1 MMLSFDSVE
10 FHYKNQPVF
19 TNLNLEL
26 DYGEFVFIIGKSG
39 IGKSTLMQLIY
50 MNQFPLTG
58 NVRIADFD
66 SQTIKP
72 YQIPL
77 LRRKIGVIFQ
87 DFKLLPDR
95 DVYQNLAYVMKV
107 TGVSSKEIK
116 RKINETLAEVGL
128 SHKRL
133 NKPQELSGGEQ
144 QRVAIARAIIND
156 PILILADEPTGN
168 LDPETSREILA
179 LLKKINKRGT
189 AVLVVT
195 HNYEIVKKANERVV
209 KLDDGRALKAKII
222 QKEEIQNSIR

>member
-1 MMLSFDSVE
+1 M
-10 FHYKNQPVF
+10 Q
-19 TNLNLEL
+19 L
-26 DYGEFVFIIGKSG
+26 DYGEFLFVIGKSG

-50 MNQFPLTG
+50 MNLFPLTG
-58 NVRIADFD
+58 TVRIAEYD

-95 DVYQNLAYVMKV
+95 NVYQNLAYVLKV
-107 TGVSSKEIK
+107 TGATAGDIK
-116 RKINETLAEVGL
+116 RKVNEVLSEVGL

-133 NKPQELSGGEQ
+133 NKPGELSGGEQ

-168 LDPETSREILA
+168 LDPDTSSEILA
-179 LLKKINKRGT
+179 LLKKINKKGT

-195 HNYEIVKKANERVV
+195 HNYEIVKKANEKVI
-209 KLDDGRALKAKII
+209 KLEDGRALKAII
-222 QKEEIQNSIR
+222 KPKVEA

>member
-19 TNLNLEL
+19 TNLNMEL
-26 DYGEFVFIIGKSG
+26 DYGEFVFVIGKSG

-50 MNQFPLTG
+50 MNLFPLTG
-58 NVRIADFD
+58 TVRIAEFD

-72 YQIPL
+72 AQIPL

-107 TGVSSKEIK
+107 TGTSSKEIK
-116 RKINETLAEVGL
+116 RKINETLSEVGL

-133 NKPQELSGGEQ
+133 NKPHELSGGEQ
-144 QRVAIARAIIND
+144 QRVAIARAILND

-168 LDPETSREILA
+168 LDPETSAEILA

-195 HNYEIVKKANERVV
+195 HNYDIVKRANERVI
-209 KLDDGRALKAKII
+209 KLDDGRALKAVIKRKI
-222 QKEEIQNSIR
+222 ES

>member
-19 TNLNLEL
+19 TNLNFEL
-26 DYGEFVFIIGKSG
+26 DYGEFVFVIGKSG

-50 MNQFPLTG
+50 MNIFPLSGT
-58 NVRIADFD
+58 VRIDEFD

-72 YQIPL
+72 SQIPL
-77 LRRKIGVIFQ
+77 LRRKVGVIFQ
-87 DFKLLPDR
+87 DFKLLPNR
-95 DVYQNLAYVMKV
+95 NVFQNLAYVTKV
-107 TGVSSKEIK
+107 IGTPTKDAK
-116 RKINETLAEVGL
+116 KKINDVLSEVGL

-133 NKPQELSGGEQ
+133 NMPNELSGGEQ

-156 PILILADEPTGN
+156 PLLVLADEPTGN
-168 LDPETSREILA
+168 LDPETSAEILA

-195 HNYEIVKKANERVV
+195 HNYDMVKKANERII
-209 KLDDGRALKAKII
+209 KLEDGKAMKAKIK
-222 QKEEIQNSIR
+222 QKLEN

>member
-1 MMLSFDSVE
+1 MMLSFDNVE

-19 TNLNLEL
+19 INLNFEL
-26 DYGEFVFIIGKSG
+26 DNGEFVFVIGKSG

-50 MNQFPLTG
+50 MNLFPLTG
-58 NVRIADFD
+58 TVRIAEFD

-72 YQIPL
+72 SQIPL

-95 DVYQNLAYVMKV
+95 NVYQNLAYVMKV
-107 TGVSSKEIK
+107 TGTPTKEIK
-116 RKINETLAEVGL
+116 RKINEALADVGL
-128 SHKRL
+128 SNKRL
-133 NKPQELSGGEQ
+133 NMPSELSGGEQ
-144 QRVAIARAIIND
+144 QRVAIARSILND

-168 LDPETSREILA
+168 LDPDTSGEILS

-195 HNYEIVKKANERVV
+195 HNYELVKKANERVI
-209 KLDDGRALKAKII
+209 KLDEGRALKAKII
-222 QKEEIQNSIR
+222 HKADT

>member
-19 TNLNLEL
+19 TNLNFEL
-26 DYGEFVFIIGKSG
+26 DYGEFVFVIGKSG

-50 MNQFPLTG
+50 MNITPLSG
-58 NVRIADFD
+58 IVRIDEFD

-72 YQIPL
+72 SQIPL
-77 LRRKIGVIFQ
+77 LRRKVGVIFQ
-87 DFKLLPDR
+87 DFKLLPNR
-95 DVYQNLAYVMKV
+95 NVFQNLAYVTKV
-107 TGVSSKEIK
+107 IGTPTKDAK
-116 RKINETLAEVGL
+116 KKINDVLSEVGL

-133 NKPQELSGGEQ
+133 NMPNELSGGEQ

-156 PILILADEPTGN
+156 PLLVLADEPTGN
-168 LDPETSREILA
+168 LDPETSEEILA

-195 HNYEIVKKANERVV
+195 HNYDMVKKANERII
-209 KLDDGRALKAKII
+209 KLEDGKAIKAKIK
-222 QKEEIQNSIR
+222 QKLEN

>member
-1 MMLSFDSVE
+1 MLLSFDNVE

-19 TNLNLEL
+19 TNLNMEL
-26 DYGEFVFIIGKSG
+26 DYGEFVFVIGKSG

-58 NVRIADFD
+58 TVRIAEFD

-72 YQIPL
+72 SQIPL
-77 LRRKIGVIFQ
+77 LRRKVGVIFQ

-95 DVYQNLAYVMKV
+95 NVYQNLAYVMKV
-107 TGVSSKEIK
+107 TGTSSKEVK
-116 RKINETLAEVGL
+116 RKINEALTEVGL

-133 NKPQELSGGEQ
+133 NKPHELSGGEQ

-156 PILILADEPTGN
+156 PILVLADEPTGN
-168 LDPETSREILA
+168 LDPETSGEILT

-189 AVLVVT
+189 AILVVT
-195 HNYEIVKKANERVV
+195 HNYDIVKKGNERVI
-209 KLDDGRALKAKII
+209 KLEDGRALRAVIKHKA
-222 QKEEIQNSIR
+222 ES

>member
-1 MMLSFDSVE
+1 MMLSFDNVE

-19 TNLNLEL
+19 TNLNFEL

-50 MNQFPLTG
+50 MNQVPLTG
-58 NVRIADFD
+58 TVRIAEFD

-72 YQIPL
+72 SQIPL

-95 DVYQNLAYVMKV
+95 NVYQNLAYVMKV
-107 TGVSSKEIK
+107 TGKSSKYVK
-116 RKINETLAEVGL
+116 QKINEALTEVGL

-133 NKPQELSGGEQ
+133 NKPHELSGGEQ
-144 QRVAIARAIIND
+144 QRVAIARAILND

-168 LDPETSREILA
+168 LDPETSGEILS
-179 LLKKINKRGT
+179 LLKKINKKGT

-195 HNYEIVKKANERVV
+195 HNYDIVKKANERVI
-209 KLDDGRALKAKII
+209 KLEDGRALKAVIKP
-222 QKEEIQNSIR
+222 KPEV

>member
-1 MMLSFDSVE
+1 MLLSFDSVE

-19 TNLNLEL
+19 TNLNFEL
-26 DYGEFVFIIGKSG
+26 DYGEFIFVIGKSG

-50 MNQFPLTG
+50 MNIFPLTG
-58 NVRIADFD
+58 TVRIAEFD

-77 LRRKIGVIFQ
+77 LRRKVGVIFQ

-95 DVYQNLAYVMKV
+95 NVYQNLVYVTKV
-107 TGVSSKEIK
+107 TGTPSKEAK
-116 RKINETLAEVGL
+116 KKINDALSEVGL

-133 NKPQELSGGEQ
+133 NKPNELSGGEQ
-144 QRVAIARAIIND
+144 QRVAIARALLND

-168 LDPETSREILA
+168 LDPETSGEILA
-179 LLKKINKRGT
+179 LLKKINKKGT

-195 HNYEIVKKANERVV
+195 HNYELVKKANERII
-209 KLDDGRALKAKII
+209 KLEDGRALKAVIKK
-222 QKEEIQNSIR
+222 KEQD